1 MEEEAE
7 FGLRSALLELLRK
20 HEQAQ
25 QGGDFSFH
33 EAALLDGLVVAGMPF
48 QPFYRAALERS
59 GTEVPP
65 WKRLRRAQRAYQ
77 LARYAEASAGVAG
90 NRVECGVLRGLS
102 ALLVASTLRAADRAF
117 DGKGLFLV
125 DSFEGLSAM
134 HPADAVAKSTF
145 SMRQGDFGN
154 TSVEHVRGVMADYP
168 GCEILKGWIPQVLQT
183 LPECEWAFVHLD
195 VDLYAPTRGAL
206 EYFLPR
212 LADGA
217 VVVND
222 DYASPAFPGA
232 GQAWDECMSERKLPF
247 AVLDSG
253 QAVFVNRIS

>member
-25 QGGDFSFH
+25 QGVDFSFH
-33 EAALLDGLVVAGMPF
+33 EAA
-48 QPFYRAALERS
+48 
-59 GTEVPP
+59 
-65 WKRLRRAQRAYQ
+65 
-77 LARYAEASAGVAG
+77 
-90 NRVECGVLRGLS
+90 
-102 ALLVASTLRAADRAF
+102 LRAADRAF

-145 SMRQGDFGN
+145 SMRQGHFGN

-183 LPECEWAFVHLD
+183 LPECEWAFVHL
-195 VDLYAPTRGAL
+195 
-206 EYFLPR
+206 
-212 LADGA
+212 
-217 VVVND
+217 
-222 DYASPAFPGA
+222 
-232 GQAWDECMSERKLPF
+232 
-247 AVLDSG
+247 
-253 QAVFVNRIS
+253 